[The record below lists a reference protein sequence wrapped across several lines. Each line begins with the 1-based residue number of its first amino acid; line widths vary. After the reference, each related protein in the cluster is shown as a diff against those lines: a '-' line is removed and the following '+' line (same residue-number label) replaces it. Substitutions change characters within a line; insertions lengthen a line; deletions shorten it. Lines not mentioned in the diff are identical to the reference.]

1 MRSQYGNENRKVAA
15 VLKALVQDDWV
26 RFWRVRRAVD
36 GYLRAIM
43 EFAVEGMRLHA
54 LKCLGRSYLSADK
67 AFVERSGDARW
78 EDLVHGGVGWELHE
92 STGSVVIRKPKG
104 K

>member
-1 MRSQYGNENRKVAA
+1 M
-15 VLKALVQDDWV
+15 LKALVQDDWV

-36 GYLRAIM
+36 GYQRAIM
-43 EFAVEGMRLHA
+43 EFAVDRMRLHA
-54 LKCLGRSYLSADK
+54 LKCLGKSYMSADK

-78 EDLVHGGVGWELHE
+78 EDLVKGGVGWQLQEG
-92 STGSVVIRKPKG
+92 TGSVVIRKPKP